1 MLRVK
6 IKLVLINSLDQL
18 GVKRMVF
25 QKTLR
30 GNENLTLVGNF
41 VPLHLDIL
49 PPPEYTNIN
58 SVTCTAA
65 RKAGKLPEL
74 IE

>member
-1 MLRVK
+1 MGTKEIPTFSIKLMLPVK
-6 IKLVLINSLDQL
+6 IKLVLINSLYQL

-49 PPPEYTNIN
+49 RTQNIVI
-58 SVTCTAA
+58 S
-65 RKAGKLPEL
+65 
-74 IE
+74 IQ

>member
-1 MLRVK
+1 MEILTFSVKLMLPVK
-6 IKLVLINSLDQL
+6 IKLVLINSLLQL
-18 GVKRMVF
+18 GVRRMVF

-49 PPPEYTNIN
+49 RPQNIVI
-58 SVTCTAA
+58 S
-65 RKAGKLPEL
+65 
-74 IE
+74 IQ